1 MWEDLPLWRSSLCAV
16 QVSRFKRLPAMEKP
30 LSRIGSEKKGLNKI
44 QIYLRDTRLACR
56 AGLRC
61 IYKAALALYVFLRKP
76 QKTTIHNSLRSVK
89 QTAVWRLKP
98 FPLRSKVIRL
108 QPAMP
113 LLSPQGK
120 NDRLRYRSAEWTVST
135 PWSARFQLRWHLRLR
150 LGNVSKLPFLSACT

>member
-1 MWEDLPLWRSSLCAV
+1 MLGFV
-16 QVSRFKRLPAMEKP
+16 VY
-30 LSRIGSEKKGLNKI
+30 I
-44 QIYLRDTRLACR
+44 
-56 AGLRC
+56 
-61 IYKAALALYVFLRKP
+61 KAALALYVFLLKP
-76 QKTTIHNSLRSVK
+76 QSSTKSLERQRKNATIHNSLRSVK

-108 QPAMP
+108 QLAMP

-135 PWSARFQLRWHLRLR
+135 PWPERFQLRWHLRLR